1 MKKLTKI
8 VMYTPTLIEF
18 GGGEKYILLLAEFLS
33 TLPNINVTLI
43 SDNRVITKS
52 KLKDFSQTGLENIEY
67 ELISGKNELKF
78 ITENADIFI
87 CLSNYKKVKSGA
99 RHHIQLLQ
107 IPYGKITGS
116 SILRKLIFGE
126 WREAIKDLYRINL
139 LLFSRNEADL
149 IITNSKFVNDTLQ
162 NNYAINSQ
170 TLYPPIQDY
179 YVKGIAKKKI
189 ILSVGRFFIGLYNE
203 KRYDILTQA
212 FRRAFDTKL
221 NNWEY
226 HIVGNAKNDLK
237 TNFFLS
243 NLKEANKNYPIYFHV
258 NESYESLKRIY
269 NEAAIFW
276 HGAGYGVDEK
286 LYPEKVEHFG
296 MTTVEAMS
304 SGCIPVVINKGG
316 QRESVSTALDGF
328 LWDSID
334 ELINYSNDIAE
345 KKIQVSTLR
354 VNARKKYSEF
364 NFDKFQERALQLISP
379 FFS

>member
-1 MKKLTKI
+1 
-8 VMYTPTLIEF
+8 MYTPTLIEF